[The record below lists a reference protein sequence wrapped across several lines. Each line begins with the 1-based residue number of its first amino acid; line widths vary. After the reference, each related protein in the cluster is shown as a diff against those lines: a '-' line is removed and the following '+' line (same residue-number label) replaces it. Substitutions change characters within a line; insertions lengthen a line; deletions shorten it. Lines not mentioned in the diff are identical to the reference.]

1 MHGQTNKAV
10 NQRSA
15 YLLGCPRGGTR
26 ERILRANGLVSSSAI
41 SLDLG
46 EQPSMKIQDIMSA
59 EPNTVTADTP
69 ISEAARLMK
78 DHNVGMLPVVESEG
92 SHRLVGV
99 VTDRDITIR
108 HVAEGHL
115 SDCPVREAMTDNVS
129 TCKADE
135 NVDRVMSLMA
145 QEQVRRIPI
154 VDDRGDLVGVV
165 SQADI
170 VLESGDSKKAEET
183 VEQISRPY
191 GRHSD

>member
-1 MHGQTNKAV
+1 
-10 NQRSA
+10 
-15 YLLGCPRGGTR
+15 
-26 ERILRANGLVSSSAI
+26 
-41 SLDLG
+41 
-46 EQPSMKIQDIMSA
+46 MKIQDIMST
-59 EPNTVTADTP
+59 EPNTVTPDTP
-69 ISEAARLMK
+69 ITEAARLMK
-78 DHNVGMLPVVESEG
+78 DHNIGMLPVVESEG
-92 SHRLVGV
+92 SRRLVGV
-99 VTDRDITIR
+99 ITDRDITIR

-135 NVDRVMSLMA
+135 NVDRVMNLMA

-170 VLESGDSKKAEET
+170 VLESGDGKKAEET

-191 GRHSD
+191 GKHSD

>member
-1 MHGQTNKAV
+1 
-10 NQRSA
+10 
-15 YLLGCPRGGTR
+15 
-26 ERILRANGLVSSSAI
+26 
-41 SLDLG
+41 
-46 EQPSMKIQDIMSA
+46 MKIQDIMST
-59 EPNTVTADTP
+59 EPNTVTPDTP
-69 ISEAARLMK
+69 ITEAARLMK
-78 DHNVGMLPVVESEG
+78 DHNIGMLPVVESEG
-92 SHRLVGV
+92 SRRLVGV
-99 VTDRDITIR
+99 ITDRDITIR

-135 NVDRVMSLMA
+135 NVERVMNLMA

-170 VLESGDSKKAEET
+170 VLESGDGKKAEKT

-191 GRHSD
+191 GKHSD